1 MSDGDVSSRR
11 GVTRRGFLTV
21 GVSAVIAGVVAGVGG
36 YYAGSLAA
44 PVEEVTRTVT
54 SPTTVI
60 TTATTTTTLTT
71 TAPPTT
77 LTTTATTTTTTTETV
92 TITAPV
98 KESVAYTFCDACN
111 QVPYCGIKCYLRD
124 SQIVRVESWEGYPNT
139 PLCSKGFATL
149 QRQYHPQR
157 LGYPLK
163 RTKPKGSPDPGW
175 VRISWEEA
183 YNIIV
188 SKMKEIRDNYGPEAV
203 LFYCGDPKEMRP
215 AVSRLATVFGSPNYG
230 TESSTCFRAA
240 ALAAQLTFGLIA
252 LGNPPT
258 KDTKT
263 TLIWGT
269 NPAWSRPC
277 DVPKLFAAKERGTK
291 FIVVDTRKTPVADKL
306 ADIHLQ
312 PRPGTDAALAL
323 GMINVII
330 GRGLYDEE
338 FVKNWTHGF
347 EALKEYVKDFTPEK
361 VEEITWVPAD
371 KIVDAAVLLATNKPA
386 TLMAGVST
394 LTHST
399 NAVQTVRAILTL
411 VALTGNFDV
420 PGGISVPTYPL
431 PFRSHDLGD
440 PDFIIESKK
449 IEMKDKRV
457 DKDYFPVW
465 AEVVH
470 EQIQMNLLPEYVK
483 TGKIKM
489 AILFGAN
496 ATIWPQFQEYQ
507 EALQKMEFAV
517 AVDYFLR
524 PWTHNYVD
532 IVLPAATNYERI
544 EPFIWFGRKIYVRK
558 PVVQPYLEAKTDWQ
572 IVFDIAVRLGYAKEF
587 WDGDTKKGL
596 DSILQKAGVTYDEI
610 PVPDGKE
617 IPPPGPEEYKKYE
630 KGLLRKDRKPGFPTP
645 TGKLEI
651 WSTILEKH
659 GYDPLPVF
667 KEPAESPITRPD
679 LAQKYPLILITGS
692 RVPMYTHSKW
702 RELSWLRDLMPYPI
716 ANINPEDA
724 EKRNIKEGDL
734 VVVENSHGKIK
745 VTAHITYM
753 VPPGVVDVFHGWGM
767 VPEAHVNVLIPRLF
781 DPISGY
787 PTYKAAL
794 CEVYKVG

>member
-1 MSDGDVSSRR
+1 
-11 GVTRRGFLTV
+11 LTV
-21 GVSAVIAGVVAGVGG
+21 AVSAVVAGVVAGVGG
-36 YYAGSLAA
+36 YYAGSSAA
-44 PVEEVTRTVT
+44 PVHEVVREVTKTIT
-54 SPTTVI
+54 SS
-60 TTATTTTTLTT
+60 
-71 TAPPTT
+71 
-77 LTTTATTTTTTTETV
+77 TTTTTTTPYTTTV
-92 TITAPV
+92 TTILTATTTTPTTTTVTKTVTVAPPV
-98 KESVAYTFCDACN
+98 EESVAYTFCDACN
-111 QVPYCGIKCYLRD
+111 QVPYCGIKCYLRNT
-124 SQIVRVESWEGYPNT
+124 QIVRVESWEGFPNT

-163 RTKPKGSPDPGW
+163 RTTPKGSPDPGW

-183 YNIIV
+183 YDLIV
-188 SKMKEIRDNYGPEAV
+188 SKMKEIRDKYGPQAV

-215 AVSRLATVFGSPNYG
+215 AVSRLATVFGSPNFG

-240 ALAAQLTFGLIA
+240 AFASQLTFGLIA
-252 LGNPPT
+252 LGNPPA

-263 TLIWGT
+263 VLIWGT
-269 NPAWSRPC
+269 NPAWSGPYNMQ
-277 DVPKLFAAKERGTK
+277 KLFSAKERGVK

-306 ADIHLQ
+306 ADIHLR

-323 GMINVII
+323 GMMNVII
-330 GRGLYDEE
+330 EKDFYDKE
-338 FVKNWTHGF
+338 FVENWTHGF
-347 EALKEYVKDFTPEK
+347 EALKEYAKGFTPEK

-371 KIVDAAVLLATNKPA
+371 KIVEAALLLATNKPA

-399 NAVQTVRAILTL
+399 NAAQTVRSILTL
-411 VALTGNFDV
+411 MALTGNLDV
-420 PGGISVPTYPL
+420 PGGVAVATYPL
-431 PFRSHDLGD
+431 PFRSHDMGD
-440 PDFIIESKK
+440 PDFIMESKK

-457 DKDYFPVW
+457 DKDYFPAWV
-465 AEVVH
+465 EVVH
-470 EQIQMNLLPEYVK
+470 EQIQMNRLPEYVRD
-483 TGKIKM
+483 GKIRM
-489 AILFGAN
+489 ALLFGAN

-507 EALQKMEFAV
+507 EALKKMEFVV

-532 IVLPAATNYERI
+532 VVLPAATNYERF

-558 PVVQPYLEAKTDWQ
+558 PVVKPYLEAKTDWQ
-572 IVFDIAVRLGYAKEF
+572 IVFDLAVRLGYAKEF

-596 DSILQKAGVTYDEI
+596 DYILRKAGVTTDEI
-610 PVPDGKE
+610 PIPEGKE
-617 IPPPGPEEYKKYE
+617 IPPPGSEEYKKYE
-630 KGLLRKDRKPGFPTP
+630 KGLLRRDKKPGFPTP
-645 TGKLEI
+645 TGKVEI

-667 KEPAESPITRPD
+667 KEPEESPISRPD

-716 ANINPEDA
+716 LNINPEDA
-724 EKRNIKEGDL
+724 EKRNIEEGDL

-745 VTAHITYM
+745 VKAHLTYI
-753 VPPGVVDVFHGWGM
+753 VPPGVVDVFHGWAM
-767 VPEAHVNVLIPRLF
+767 VPEAHANVLIPRLF
-781 DPISGY
+781 DPISGF

-794 CEVYKVG
+794 CQVYKEV